1 MTSTHLPN
9 QEPHTLSELLSQ
21 PQTWLKTLHDLK
33 SGALLD
39 SVLEKTKGKTEWLF
53 VACGSSLYLATAAAS
68 SWTLLTGLRA
78 RAIPAS
84 EILLFPNA
92 AFLDAK
98 NTQALLISRS
108 GSTSET
114 IRAAAFLSREC
125 KIPTLAITCTSLSAL
140 ADTCDFTISLPD
152 ANEESMVMTRSF
164 TSLLLAMQL
173 LASRHASNSEL
184 PAKLEAMA
192 AHFAPQ
198 IHSLAVQMKTF
209 VESHS
214 FDDYVFFGQGPFYGI
229 ASEGA
234 LKVTEM
240 SCSYSQVFHTLEFRH
255 GPKTIV
261 GPETCLTFFLSESGM
276 QAESEMLA
284 EMKELGA
291 TTIAVCNR
299 ANELIRRSSD
309 FVFELDA
316 HLPEL
321 ATLAPFLVPAHV
333 LGFYTS
339 AKKGINP
346 DSPRNLSR
354 VVILD

>member
-1 MTSTHLPN
+1 
-9 QEPHTLSELLSQ
+9 
-21 PQTWLKTLHDLK
+21 
-33 SGALLD
+33 
-39 SVLEKTKGKTEWLF
+39 
-53 VACGSSLYLATAAAS
+53 
-68 SWTLLTGLRA
+68 
-78 RAIPAS
+78 
-84 EILLFPNA
+84 
-92 AFLDAK
+92 
-98 NTQALLISRS
+98 
-108 GSTSET
+108 
-114 IRAAAFLSREC
+114 
-125 KIPTLAITCTSLSAL
+125 
-140 ADTCDFTISLPD
+140 
-152 ANEESMVMTRSF
+152 MTRSF

-173 LASRHASNSEL
+173 LASRRTGNSEL

-192 AHFAPQ
+192 AHFASQ
-198 IHSLAVQMKTF
+198 IHPLAAQMKTF
-209 VESHS
+209 VESHN
-214 FDDYVFFGQGPFYGI
+214 FADYVFFGQGPFYGI

-276 QAESEMLA
+276 QAESEMLT

-299 ANELIRRSSD
+299 TNDLTRRSSD
-309 FVFELDA
+309 FVFELGAD
-316 HLPEL
+316 LPEL

-339 AKKGINP
+339 AKKGMNP

>member
-1 MTSTHLPN
+1 M
-9 QEPHTLSELLSQ
+9 PHTLSELLSQ
-21 PQTWLKTLHDLK
+21 PQTWQKTLGVLK

-39 SVLEKTKGKTEWLF
+39 SALEKTAGKTEWLF
-53 VACGSSLYLATAAAS
+53 VGCGSSLYLATAAAS

-92 AFLDAK
+92 TFLDAK
-98 NTQALLISRS
+98 NTQAVLISRS

-114 IRAAAFLSREC
+114 IRAASFLSREH
-125 KIPTLAITCTSLSAL
+125 KIPTLALTCTSLSAL
-140 ADTCDFTISLPD
+140 VSACDFTISLPD

-173 LASRHASNSEL
+173 LAAHHANNLEL
-184 PAKLEAMA
+184 PEKLEAMA

-198 IHSLAVQMKTF
+198 IRPLAAQMETF
-209 VESHS
+209 VEGRN
-214 FDDYVFFGQGPFYGI
+214 FADYVFFGQGPFYGI

-276 QAESEMLA
+276 DAESEVLA

-291 TTIAVCNR
+291 TTVAVCNR
-299 ANELIRRSSD
+299 TNELIRSSSD
-309 FVFELDA
+309 FVFELGAD
-316 HLPEL
+316 LPEL
-321 ATLAPFLVPAHV
+321 ATLAPFLVPAHA

-339 AKKGINP
+339 AKKGMNP